1 MAAFARFIGISY
13 SSAQTP
19 MVILKGLRVYLAE
32 GDAPPTEVPPPS
44 RRKYRSQRRSKVGI
58 LGVSNLRPLSS
69 CLLR

>member
-1 MAAFARFIGISY
+1 
-13 SSAQTP
+13 

-58 LGVSNLRPLSS
+58 LGVSTFGRCRPACCDSVAMGVTYLN
-69 CLLR
+69 